1 MKIKDK
7 RLPLYLTAIAAVAVT
22 SVILR
27 TVALFTDF
35 DTASGHF
42 TSDTLFTVSSVFL
55 FAGVI
60 LAFSYLLF
68 GRARERLV
76 ADFHGAGTY
85 ITSGI
90 LALAFIFLA
99 VDMAGDVF
107 SEKSNSGAL
116 ENFIGIA
123 IILSTLISV
132 VYLFLYPYL
141 GRRYSEKRGIAGL
154 AVIMCLAL
162 YAIHLF
168 MDASL
173 PINAPNKLID
183 QLSYVCAALFFLGEV
198 RLSLGR
204 ERWASYVTFGMI
216 SALLAAYSSVPSLVL
231 YFSGLI
237 TDGTEVILSKS
248 ICESALT
255 AALFLFI
262 SARVSKVSLLHPDE
276 PGAVAKMISAAQKS
290 KEETAPDTVS
300 EPADE
305 NQLSIDDIIEGDKEE
320 KSESETDE

>member
-7 RLPLYLTAIAAVAVT
+7 RLLLYLMALATVAVT

-27 TVALFTDF
+27 TAACFADF
-35 DTASGHF
+35 DAASGHF
-42 TSDTLFTVSSVFL
+42 TNDTLFTVSSVFL
-55 FAGVI
+55 CVGVI
-60 LAFSYLLF
+60 LAFSYFFF

-76 ADFHGAGTY
+76 ADFRGAGTY
-85 ITSGI
+85 VTSGI

-99 VDMAGDVF
+99 TDMAGEVF
-107 SEKSNSGAL
+107 SAKSNSGAL
-116 ENFIGIA
+116 ENFIGAA
-123 IILSTLISV
+123 IILTALISV
-132 VYLFLYPYL
+132 VYLFLYPFL

-154 AVIMCLAL
+154 AVIACLAL
-162 YAIHLF
+162 YAIYLF
-168 MDASL
+168 IDTSL
-173 PINAPNKLID
+173 PINSPNKLVD

-231 YFSGLI
+231 YFHGLI
-237 TDGTEVILSKS
+237 TDGAEVILSKS
-248 ICESALT
+248 ICESVLT

-262 SARVSKVSLLHPDE
+262 SARVAKVSLLNADA
-276 PGAVAKMISAAQKS
+276 PGAVAKMISAANEA

-305 NQLSIDDIIEGDKEE
+305 NQLSIDDIIEDDKAE
-320 KSESETDE
+320 KSESETEE